1 MATTIVT
8 SYDMDFTEENS
19 EFDFQFQNFSK
30 LFEPCRF
37 KGKSMNEFLSERK
50 FNFRTGKSV
59 SLNQLIYLWLK
70 S

>member
-1 MATTIVT
+1 MANTIVT

-30 LFEPCRF
+30 LFEPFRF
-37 KGKSMNEFLSERK
+37 EGKSVNEFLSERK
-50 FNFRTGKSV
+50 FNFTTGKSV
-59 SLNQLIYLWLK
+59 SLNQLIYLRFK